1 MPPLTPAQR
10 AAITVSLSLAV
21 FMNVL
26 DLSIANVA
34 IPQIAGELG
43 ASTDEGTWVITS
55 FSVSAAIG
63 MPLTGWLG
71 RRFGEVRTFLVCTA
85 AFTIVSFLCGLALD
99 LPMLVAMRVVQGI
112 FAGPM
117 IPLSQ
122 SLLLA
127 NYPDDRKNLA
137 LGLLMMVTVTAPVLG
152 PILGGWIT
160 DNWSWEWV
168 FYINVPVGIV
178 ATLLSAW
185 LLRGRETPTARVPVD
200 RVGIGLLAIG
210 VGSLQVMLDRGKDLD
225 WFNSPAIVALAAAA
239 VVGLAF
245 FVAWELTDDQPAVD
259 LRLFAGRNFTAGT
272 VALCLGFAVYFGNI
286 VLLPLWLQTQLEYTP
301 TWAGLA
307 SAPVGVLPVMLVP
320 FVGRYMHRV
329 DLRWLTTASLAAF
342 AAASFWYAGFNTQ
355 VSFGELAWSRFAQG
369 VGLALFFT
377 PLMTIVLSGLPASR
391 VASAAG
397 LANTLRTLAGSFAT
411 SLTTTWWDRREAL
424 HQTHLTDSATVFDPA
439 ARAALD
445 QLQALG
451 AQGAS
456 GFAVIERTIVQQAY
470 MLATNDLFWLW
481 GWVFL
486 ALIGVVWVARPPFTA
501 GGAHLAGE

>member
-1 MPPLTPAQR
+1 MPPFTPAQR

-178 ATLLSAW
+178 ATLVTAW
-185 LLRGRETPTARVPVD
+185 LLRGRETPTARVAVD

-225 WFNSPAIVALAAAA
+225 WLNSPAIVALAAAA

-245 FVAWELTDDQPAVD
+245 FVVWELTDDQPAVD

-286 VLLPLWLQTQLEYTP
+286 VLLPLWLQTQLAYTP

-329 DLRWLTTASLAAF
+329 DLRWLATASLAAF
-342 AAASFWYAGFNTQ
+342 AAAAFWYAGFNTQ

-424 HQTHLTDSATVFDPA
+424 HQTHLTDRATVFDPA

-451 AQGAS
+451 AQGTS
-456 GFAVIERTIVQQAY
+456 VVAVIERTIVQQAY

-486 ALIGVVWVARPPFTA
+486 ALIGVVWIARPPFAA

>member
-1 MPPLTPAQR
+1 
-10 AAITVSLSLAV
+10 
-21 FMNVL
+21 
-26 DLSIANVA
+26 
-34 IPQIAGELG
+34 
-43 ASTDEGTWVITS
+43 
-55 FSVSAAIG
+55 
-63 MPLTGWLG
+63 
-71 RRFGEVRTFLVCTA
+71 
-85 AFTIVSFLCGLALD
+85 
-99 LPMLVAMRVVQGI
+99 MLIAMRVAQGI

-137 LGLLMMVTVTAPVLG
+137 IALLMMVTVAAPVLG

-160 DNWSWEWV
+160 DNLRWQWV

-178 ATLLSAW
+178 ATLLTAW

-200 RVGIGLLAIG
+200 GVGIGLLAIG

-225 WFNSPAIVALAAAA
+225 WFNSPAIVTLAVVACLGLAA
-239 VVGLAF
+239 
-245 FVAWELTDDQPAVD
+245 FVAWELTDEQPAVD

-272 VALCLGFAVYFGNI
+272 VALCVAFALYFGNI
-286 VLLPLWLQTQLEYTP
+286 VLLPLWLQTQMAYTP

-307 SAPVGVLPVMLVP
+307 SAPVGVLPIVLAP

-329 DLRWLTTASLAAF
+329 DLRWLATASLAAF
-342 AAASFWYAGFNTQ
+342 AAASFWYSGFNTQ
-355 VSFGELAWSRFAQG
+355 VTFEELAWSRFAQG
-369 VGLALFFT
+369 MGLALFFT
-377 PLMTIVLSGLPASR
+377 PLLAIVLSGLPQSR
-391 VASAAG
+391 VASASG

-411 SLTTTWWDRREAL
+411 SLTTTGWDRREAL
-424 HQTHLTDSATVFDPA
+424 HQTHLTDRVTVFDPSV
-439 ARAALD
+439 RPALD
-445 QLQALG
+445 QLHALG

-456 GFAVIERTIVQQAY
+456 AFGVLDQTIVQQAY
-470 MLATNDLFWLW
+470 MLATNDLFWAW

-486 ALIGVVWVARPPFTA
+486 ALIGVVWIARPPFTA

>member
-1 MPPLTPAQR
+1 MPPLSPAQR

-34 IPQIAGELG
+34 IPSIAGELG
-43 ASTDEGTWVITS
+43 VSADEGTWVITS
-55 FSVSAAIG
+55 FSVSAAIA

-71 RRFGEVRTFLVCTA
+71 RRFGELRTFLVCTA
-85 AFTIVSFLCGLALD
+85 AFTFASFLCGLALD
-99 LPMLVAMRVVQGI
+99 LPLLIAMRVAQGL

-137 LGLLMMVTVTAPVLG
+137 LSLLMMVTVAAPVLG

-160 DNWSWEWV
+160 DNWRWEWV

-178 ATLLSAW
+178 ATLLTAW
-185 LLRGRETPTARVPVD
+185 LLRGRETPTARVRVD

-225 WFNSPAIVALAAAA
+225 WFGSPAIVALA
-239 VVGLAF
+239 VGACVALAF
-245 FVAWELTDDQPAVD
+245 FVAWELTDEQPAVD

-272 VALCLGFAVYFGNI
+272 VALCLAYAVYFGNI
-286 VLLPLWLQTQLEYTP
+286 VLLPLWLQTQMAYTA

-307 SAPVGVLPVMLVP
+307 TAPVGALPIVLAP
-320 FVGRYMHRV
+320 FVGRHMHRA
-329 DLRWLTTASLAAF
+329 DLRWLATASLVAF
-342 AAASFWYAGFNTQ
+342 AATSFWYAGFNTQ
-355 VSFGELAWSRFAQG
+355 VTFSELAWSRFAQG
-369 VGLALFFT
+369 LGLALFFP
-377 PLMTIVLSGLPASR
+377 PLLTIVLSGLPASR

-424 HQTHLTDSATVFDPA
+424 HQTHLTERASALDPI
-439 ARAALD
+439 ARGALD

-451 AQGAS
+451 APGTP
-456 GFAVIERTIVQQAY
+456 GFAVLERTIVQQAY

-481 GWVFL
+481 GWIFL
-486 ALIGVVWVARPPFTA
+486 ALIGVMWLARPPFTA
-501 GGAHLAGE
+501 GGAQLAGE

>member
-10 AAITVSLSLAV
+10 AALTVSLSLAV

-43 ASTDEGTWVITS
+43 ASADEGTWVITS
-55 FSVSAAIG
+55 FRVSAAIAHAAHRLARPAIRRG
-63 MPLTGWLG
+63 TDVPRLHRGVHDRLLPVRARARPADAG
-71 RRFGEVRTFLVCTA
+71 RDARRPGV
-85 AFTIVSFLCGLALD
+85 
-99 LPMLVAMRVVQGI
+99 

-137 LGLLMMVTVTAPVLG
+137 LALLMMVTVAAPVLG

-178 ATLLSAW
+178 ATLLTAW

>member
-71 RRFGEVRTFLVCTA
+71 RRFGEVRMFLVCTA

-99 LPMLVAMRVVQGI
+99 LPMLVAMRVVQGV

-178 ATLLSAW
+178 ATLLTAW

-329 DLRWLTTASLAAF
+329 DLRWLATASLAAF

>member
-1 MPPLTPAQR
+1 MPSLSPAQR
-10 AAITVSLSLAV
+10 AALTVSLSLAV

-26 DLSIANVA
+26 DLAIANVA
-34 IPQIAGELG
+34 IPSIAGELG
-43 ASTDEGTWVITS
+43 GCTDVGTWVITS

-63 MPLTGWLG
+63 MPLSGWLG
-71 RRFGEVRTFLVCTA
+71 RRFGEVRTFLYCTA
-85 AFTIVSFLCGLALD
+85 AFTVASFLCGLALD

-127 NYPDDRKNLA
+127 NYPENRKNLA
-137 LGLLMMVTVTAPVLG
+137 LALLMMVTVTAPVLG

-160 DNWSWEWV
+160 DNWRWEWV
-168 FYINVPVGIV
+168 FYINVPIGIV
-178 ATLLSAW
+178 ATLLTAW

-225 WFNSPAIVALAAAA
+225 WFNSGAIVALAVAAC
-239 VVGLAF
+239 VGLAF
-245 FVAWELTDDQPAVD
+245 FVAWELTDEQPAVD
-259 LRLFAGRNFTAGT
+259 LRLFARRNFTAGT
-272 VALCLGFAVYFGNI
+272 VALCLGFAVFFGNI
-286 VLLPLWLQTQLEYTP
+286 VLLPLWLQTQLAYTP
-301 TWAGLA
+301 TWAGLT
-307 SAPVGVLPVMLVP
+307 SAPVGVLPVVLSP

-329 DLRWLTTASLAAF
+329 DLRWLATASLAAF
-342 AAASFWYAGFNTQ
+342 GAAAFWYAGFNTQ

-369 VGLALFFT
+369 VGLALFFP
-377 PLMTIVLSGLPASR
+377 PLLAIVLSGLPASR
-391 VASAAG
+391 VASASG

-424 HQTHLTDSATVFDPA
+424 HQTHLSDRATAFDPSV
-439 ARAALD
+439 RAALD
-445 QLQALG
+445 QLHALG
-451 AQGAS
+451 VQGTSAFGVLEQS
-456 GFAVIERTIVQQAY
+456 IVQQAY

-481 GWVFL
+481 GWVYF
-486 ALIGVVWVARPPFTA
+486 ALIGAVWVARPPFTA